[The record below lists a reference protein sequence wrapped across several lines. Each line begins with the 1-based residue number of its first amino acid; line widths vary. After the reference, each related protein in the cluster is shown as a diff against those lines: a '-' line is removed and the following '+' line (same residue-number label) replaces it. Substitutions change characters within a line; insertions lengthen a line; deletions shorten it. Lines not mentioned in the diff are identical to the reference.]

1 MAPAW
6 SWADSV
12 ATHGWHHAVLTGIHF
27 SGPFLKLHERRDL
40 KQKPSHT
47 QHVLPTTRLGP
58 PRDTAPGLA
67 SGSLWLCQGLLL
79 CHRPLSIPRDPAK
92 QRARGLGLG
101 AWVEWL

>member
-58 PRDTAPGLA
+58 PVTLHLGWP
-67 SGSLWLCQGLLL
+67 
-79 CHRPLSIPRDPAK
+79 
-92 QRARGLGLG
+92 LGLCG
-101 AWVEWL
+101 CARACSCVTDHCRFLGTQQSKELED